1 MTGRKRS
8 GLQFNRGLIMLSAFV
23 LISAL
28 LRRTLQ
34 RSVRYSTISTTKT
47 RSHKVSLRKN
57 FVIVAVICVFV
68 VQSNAQLVDKTPAA
82 IPVAPSVYDREPYED
97 PFVSGI
103 NRDASRATAYSF
115 AGLNAALKGDRE
127 NSGRYISL
135 NGEWD
140 FAFALKPGDEPKE
153 FYKSKVAG
161 WKKILVPSN
170 WEMQGYD
177 KPIYKSAV
185 YPFRPVNPPYVP
197 KDYNG
202 VGCYQRSI
210 SIPAQWKNMNIT
222 LHFGGVSSAYKV
234 WVNGKFVGYAEDSF
248 LPSEFNITP
257 YLQDGENILSV
268 WVIRWSDGSF
278 LEDQD
283 QWRLSG
289 IHREVYVEAE
299 PKLRIAD
306 FFYQTKLGKDYKD
319 AVLSIR
325 PRIENLTGHEMPG
338 YILKAQLYD
347 ETDKPVLPN
356 ALEKK
361 VDDIINEIHPR
372 LDRVKFGVL
381 ETSVLNP
388 KKWSFE
394 EPNLYKLV
402 LTLEDSAGTILEIKT
417 CKLGF
422 RSIEFRRSDSKLLI
436 NGKLTYLYGVN
447 RPDHH
452 PEKGKA
458 LSREDILQD
467 IKTMK
472 QFNFNCVRLS
482 HYPGDPYLLDLCDE
496 FGIMVIDEANL
507 ETHGLGGKLDHDA
520 SWTAAYLERVS
531 RMALRDKNHPSI
543 IMWSLGNEAGSGPNH
558 AAMAGWIKDFDITR
572 PLHYEPA
579 MGSPKEEGYIDP
591 SDPRYLKSNDHSHR
605 IQNPVDQYY
614 VDVISRMYPSDYTAP
629 LLVSQQNGDH
639 RPIFFCEYAHAMG
652 NSAGNLKEFW
662 DQWRSLPRV
671 IGGCIWEFKDQAL
684 EKTDSAGTKYYAYG
698 GDFGEKYFD
707 NFTIKGIVAAD
718 GRPKA
723 AMYECKRIFQPIQV
737 EWADSTNRLIKII
750 NRSEVKNVN
759 KYAAYITIREDGRII
774 SDQQIG
780 GIDVPPAT
788 EVEFPIARWLPK
800 MKTDAGYYA
809 TIRFVLIKKE
819 PWASNGFEIA
829 SNQLLLKHAA
839 QKQLAVPPG
848 DNLVESQSGPDV
860 HYNGKDFSIGFRK
873 IGNGGLD
880 SYTWNGK
887 QQIWQPLMP
896 DFTRPLTDNYRRGWK
911 PQRKLAQW
919 YRDDLK
925 LEGSSKGVFK
935 NKVSNKGGG
944 FVTETYS
951 LINDSATVKVNY
963 YVYGNGVIKV
973 DFQLT
978 TKPGLPNIPKIG
990 MQMGI
995 DKKYTQVQYF
1005 GRGPFE
1011 NYIDRRYGSDIGIY
1025 DQDIYEFMEPYVV
1038 PQENGNR
1045 TDVRWMYLNDP
1056 KTKDGLLIVADSLL
1070 SMSAWPYTEKN
1081 IEEAKHTNKLKLAG
1095 YITLNIDL
1103 IQMGVGGNDSWS
1115 DVAAP
1120 LEKYQVKAQPYHYSF
1135 YMVPFNSKNKT
1146 AGERAKEIK
1155 F

>member
-1 MTGRKRS
+1 MKKR
-8 GLQFNRGLIMLSAFV
+8 FYILITVTYS
-23 LISAL
+23 L
-28 LRRTLQ
+28 L
-34 RSVRYSTISTTKT
+34 TTHH
-47 RSHKVSLRKN
+47 SY
-57 FVIVAVICVFV
+57 
-68 VQSNAQLVDKTPAA
+68 AQLVDKTPAA
-82 IPVAPSVYDREPYED
+82 VPVAPSIYNREPYED
-97 PFVSGI
+97 PSVSGI

-115 AGLNAALKGDRE
+115 ANINDALKGNRDK
-127 NSGRYISL
+127 SGRYISL

-140 FAFALKPGDEPKE
+140 FSFALKPGDEPKD
-153 FYKSKVAG
+153 FYKSKVSG
-161 WKKILVPSN
+161 WKRIPVPSN

-210 SIPAQWKNMNIT
+210 TIPIDWKNMNVT

-234 WVNGKFVGYAEDSF
+234 WLNGKFVGYAEDSF

-257 YLQDGENILSV
+257 YLQDGENVLSV

-289 IHREVYVEAE
+289 IHREVYLQAE

-306 FFYQTKLGKDYKD
+306 FFYQTKLDKDYKD
-319 AVLSIR
+319 AVLRIR

-347 ETDKPVLPN
+347 AADKSILNQP
-356 ALEKK
+356 LEKK

-372 LDRVKFGVL
+372 LDRVKFGLL
-381 ETSVLNP
+381 ETTIAHP

-394 EPNLYKLV
+394 DPNLYKLV
-402 LTLEDSAGTILEIKT
+402 LTLEDSLGNVLEVKT

-422 RSIEFRRSDSKLLI
+422 RSIEFRKSDSKLLI
-436 NGKLTYLYGVN
+436 NGELTYLYGVN

-452 PEKGKA
+452 PTKGKA

-467 IKTMK
+467 IKTIK

-482 HYPGDPYLLDLCDE
+482 HYPSDPYLLDLCDE

-520 SWTAAYLERVS
+520 TWTVAYLERVS

-558 AAMAGWIKDFDITR
+558 AAMAGWIKDFDMTR

-605 IQNPVDQYY
+605 IQNPIDQYY
-614 VDVISRMYPSDYTAP
+614 VDVISRMYPALYTAP
-629 LLVSQQNGDH
+629 LLANQANGDH

-662 DQWRSLPRV
+662 DQWRKTPRI
-671 IGGCIWEFKDQAL
+671 IGGCIWEFKDQGL
-684 EKTDSAGTKYYAYG
+684 ERTDSAGIKYYAYG

-718 GRPKA
+718 GRPKE
-723 AMYECKRIFQPIQV
+723 AMFECKRIFQPIQV
-737 EWADSTNRLIKII
+737 EWADSTKGLIKII
-750 NRSEVKNVN
+750 NRSEVRNVN
-759 KYAAYITIREDGRII
+759 TYTANIVVKEDGKILT
-774 SDQQIG
+774 DQQIG
-780 GIDVPPAT
+780 EIDVPPK
-788 EVEFPIARWLPK
+788 VVKGFDISKWLPK
-800 MKTDAGYYA
+800 MKADAEYHVELH
-809 TIRFVLIKKE
+809 FVLQKDE
-819 PWASNGFEIA
+819 PWAEKGFEIA
-829 SNQLLLKHAA
+829 SDQLQIKKVVNKNISTKASRNFI
-839 QKQLAVPPG
+839 V
-848 DNLVESQSGPDV
+848 NESM
-860 HYNGKDFSIGFRK
+860 NGVKVDAKDFSIHAGGVFE
-873 IGNGGLD
+873 GGL
-880 SYTWNGK
+880 SSLKYKGEEEIFSPFLPHFK
-887 QQIWQPLMP
+887 
-896 DFTRPLTDNYRRGWK
+896 RPLTDNDKRGWK
-911 PQRKLAQW
+911 PNHKLKQW
-919 YRDDLK
+919 YDAEIKSKTTMVNNSATGDLTITNQ
-925 LEGSSKGVFK
+925 F
-935 NKVSNKGGG
+935 
-944 FVTETYS
+944 S
-951 LINDSATVKVNY
+951 LINDSATVKLIY
-963 YVYGNGVIKV
+963 TIRPEGVIKV
-973 DFQLT
+973 DYWLNV
-978 TKPGLPNIPKIG
+978 KPGLPNIPKVG
-990 MQMGI
+990 MQGGI
-995 DKKYTQVQYF
+995 NKNYTQIEYF
-1005 GRGPFE
+1005 GKGPLE
-1011 NYIDRRYGSDIGIY
+1011 NYIDRRYGMDVGVY
-1025 DQDIYEFMEPYVV
+1025 NQNIYEFMENYVV

-1045 TDVRWMYLNDP
+1045 TDVRWMYLSDP

-1070 SMSAWPYTEKN
+1070 SMSAWPYTEEN
-1081 IEEAKHTNKLKLAG
+1081 IENAKHTNKLKAAD

-1115 DVAAP
+1115 DIAAP
-1120 LEKYQVKAQPYHYSF
+1120 LEQYQIKAQPYHYSF
-1135 YMVPFNSKNKT
+1135 YIVPFNSKNKT